1 MALPTRTEINAQ
13 VAEIFNTISSTPV
26 KIATAMFVLM
36 LTFIAGAWL
45 VFNLMRPLGNKV
57 VTEDNKILL
66 ERIQKVCKL
75 VTVEG
80 TFSDIYSYQ
89 DYQYYDVSPF
99 RKKALI
105 VVNAKVM
112 VGLDLTKAKF
122 KTDQAT
128 KTLTISQIPKA
139 EIMSIDP
146 DLRYYDITEGTF
158 NQFSATE
165 LTTITRKA
173 KEQIKAKAEKSELL
187 TMADTQSNALFEM
200 IEFATKDMGWTV
212 QYDPPRT
219 QNILKD

>member
-1 MALPTRTEINAQ
+1 MTLPTYAEINAQ
-13 VAEIFNTISSTPV
+13 IGEIFKTISSTPV
-26 KIATAMFVLM
+26 KIATAMLVLM

-45 VFNLMRPLGNKV
+45 VFNIMRPAGGKV
-57 VTEDNKILL
+57 VTEDSKILL
-66 ERIQKVCKL
+66 EKIQKVCKL

-105 VVNAKVM
+105 VVNAKVL
-112 VGLDLTKAKF
+112 VGLDLSKAKF

-128 KTLTISQIPKA
+128 KTLTISQIPAA

-165 LTTITRKA
+165 LTTITRNA
-173 KEQIKAKAEKSELL
+173 KKQIQEKAEKSELL
-187 TMADTQSNALFEM
+187 KMANTQSNTLFDILEYT
-200 IEFATKDMGWTV
+200 TKDMGWTL

-219 QNILKD
+219 TTILKD

>member
-1 MALPTRTEINAQ
+1 MTLPTYAEINAQ
-13 VAEIFNTISSTPV
+13 IGEIFKTISSTPV
-26 KIATAMFVLM
+26 KIATAMLVLM

-45 VFNLMRPLGNKV
+45 VFNIMRPAGGKV
-57 VTEDNKILL
+57 VTEDSKILL
-66 ERIQKVCKL
+66 EKIQKVCKL

-105 VVNAKVM
+105 VVNAKVL
-112 VGLDLTKAKF
+112 VGLDLSKAKF
-122 KTDQAT
+122 KTDEAT
-128 KTLTISQIPKA
+128 KTLTISQIPAA

-165 LTTITRKA
+165 LTTITRNA
-173 KEQIKAKAEKSELL
+173 KKQIQEKAEKSELL
-187 TMADTQSNALFEM
+187 KMANTQSNTLFDILEYT
-200 IEFATKDMGWTV
+200 TKDMGWRL

-219 QNILKD
+219 TTILKD

>member
-1 MALPTRTEINAQ
+1 MTLPTYAEINAQ
-13 VAEIFNTISSTPV
+13 IGEIFKTISSTPV
-26 KIATAMFVLM
+26 KIATAMLVLM

-45 VFNLMRPLGNKV
+45 VFNIMRPAGGKV
-57 VTEDNKILL
+57 VTEDSKILL
-66 ERIQKVCKL
+66 EKIQKVCKL

-105 VVNAKVM
+105 VVNAKVL
-112 VGLDLTKAKF
+112 VGLDLSKAKF
-122 KTDQAT
+122 KTDEAT
-128 KTLTISQIPKA
+128 KTLTISQIPTA

-165 LTTITRKA
+165 LTTITRNA
-173 KEQIKAKAEKSELL
+173 KKQIQEKAEKSELL
-187 TMADTQSNALFEM
+187 KMANTQSNTLFDILEYT
-200 IEFATKDMGWTV
+200 TKDMGWTL

-219 QNILKD
+219 TTILKD

>member
-1 MALPTRTEINAQ
+1 
-13 VAEIFNTISSTPV
+13 
-26 KIATAMFVLM
+26 VLM

-45 VFNLMRPLGNKV
+45 VFNIMRPAGGKV
-57 VTEDNKILL
+57 VTEDSKILL
-66 ERIQKVCKL
+66 EKIQKVCKL

-105 VVNAKVM
+105 VVNAKVL
-112 VGLDLTKAKF
+112 VGLDLSKAKF
-122 KTDQAT
+122 KTDEAT
-128 KTLTISQIPKA
+128 KTLTISQIPAA

-165 LTTITRKA
+165 LTTITRNA
-173 KEQIKAKAEKSELL
+173 KKQIQEKAEKSELL
-187 TMADTQSNALFEM
+187 KMANTQSNTLFDILEYT
-200 IEFATKDMGWTV
+200 TKDMGWRL

-219 QNILKD
+219 TTILKD